1 MATST
6 ENDDAI
12 PPTAPPHD
20 IRSEQMPASRAD
32 AGRDSLDAERQ
43 RIRAQYGR
51 AEPSLVAEILD
62 QVPLDE
68 AARVA
73 VSREAADIVT
83 TLRQANAPTMMES
96 FLGEYG
102 LSTREGVGL
111 MCLAEALLR
120 VPDAETIDELIAD
133 KLEGSDWAAHLGQSS
148 SPLVNASTWA
158 LMLTG
163 RLLDDGEDP
172 LKSLRSVLRRAGEPV
187 VRTAVAQAMK
197 LLGKQFVLG
206 RTIEEA
212 VDEARG
218 LEKRGYTYSYDM
230 LGEAA
235 RTDADAKRYH
245 AAYDHA
251 IKRLSRVAGEDVRSR
266 PGISV
271 KLSALH
277 PRYEWTHRDTVM
289 SELLPRARSLAI
301 AAADAGIGFNI
312 DAEEADRLDLSLDV
326 IEALLQTPELE
337 GWDGFGVVV
346 QAYGRRAV
354 PVIDWL
360 VALARREN
368 RKLMVRLVK
377 GAYWD
382 TEVKEAQALG
392 LASFP
397 VFTRKANTDLSYL
410 VCAHRL
416 LSNRDVIYPQF
427 ATHNAHTVVAI
438 RHMAEAR
445 DQRLDDASDVRTS
458 YEFQRLHGMGESL
471 HETVRQ
477 QHGTRCRVYA
487 PVGAHRDLLA
497 YLVRR
502 LLENGANSSF
512 VNQIVD
518 ESVPAALV
526 ASDPV
531 AAVIAEPTAVHP
543 GIRHPSELYGSARTN
558 SRGFRINDPASIQP
572 LLDARQTHAEATWDV
587 APMLAGEADS
597 VDREARTR
605 TCASPADPGRGVG
618 QCIDASVDDVATA
631 IAAARDAFAAW
642 QSLSPAERGNALRRA
657 ADLYEDNVAEFT
669 ALLCREAGK
678 TLLDGI
684 SEVREA
690 ADFLR
695 YYAVEAERPVI
706 AGTSARL
713 LGAHGVIACISP
725 WNFPL
730 AIFTGQIAG
739 ALAAGN
745 VVLAKPAEQSPI
757 VAGLAVEMLRTAGIP
772 DAVLQLLPGDGATVG
787 RALTSNPQVDGVC
800 FTGST
805 AVARL
810 IERAL
815 AGRSEADVAAGCSA
829 NPMLI
834 AETGGLNAMIV
845 DSTALT
851 EQVVRDVVVSAFQ
864 SAGQRCSAL
873 RVLYVQKEAE
883 TRVLDMLKGAVDA
896 LHIGD
901 PWQLA
906 TDVGPVID
914 AEARTG
920 IVDWIQAQQS
930 AGRVVHEGRAPGA
943 GHFVPPVIIKVDGIH
958 SLEREVFGPV
968 LHVATFEADAIDDV
982 VNAIN
987 GSGYGLTFGLHTRID
1002 DRVQRIVE
1010 RIRCGNVY
1018 VNRNQ
1023 IGAVVGS
1030 QPFGGEGLS
1039 GTGPKAGGP
1048 LYLRRFL
1055 RLKGNARP
1063 TDPGSAAPSPAS
1075 SSPAAEQVDTSS
1087 RGHAVSGAVQWD
1099 APTLAAAL
1107 AGLPASGSV
1116 ARGQGLGAGG
1126 RIMPGPTGESNHLSV
1141 HPRGTA
1147 LLLGDD
1153 AELALQQ
1160 TADARAAGCSVLV
1173 LSESRALVEALADEW
1188 QGDPCVRCESV
1199 LPEPD
1204 ALAQVAG
1211 ISVVAVATT
1220 DVQRRLAV
1228 RRALAAR
1235 EGAII
1240 PVVDTSGDVSRFV
1253 MERHVCIDTTAAG
1266 GNASLLAASV

>member
-1 MATST
+1 
-6 ENDDAI
+6 
-12 PPTAPPHD
+12 
-20 IRSEQMPASRAD
+20 MPDRP
-32 AGRDSLDAERQ
+32 DSLQAERQ

-51 AEPSLVAEILD
+51 AEPSLVAELLA
-62 QVPLDE
+62 QVPLDDT
-68 AARVA
+68 ARGVIC
-73 VSREAADIVT
+73 REAADIVT
-83 TLRQANAPTMMES
+83 ALRQANAPTMMES

-172 LKSLRSVLRRAGEPV
+172 LRSLRAVLRRAGEPV
-187 VRTAVAQAMK
+187 LRTAVAQAMK

-206 RTIEEA
+206 RDIGEA
-212 VDEARG
+212 VDEARR
-218 LEKRGYTYSYDM
+218 LEARGYTYSYDM

-245 AAYDHA
+245 AAYEQA
-251 IKRLSRVAGEDVRSR
+251 IERLSRVAGDDVRSR

-277 PRYEWTHRDTVM
+277 PRYEWTHRETVM
-289 SELLPRARSLAI
+289 KELLPRARSLAI
-301 AAADAGIGFNI
+301 AAASAGIGFNV

-326 IEALLQTPELE
+326 IEALLQTPELD
-337 GWDGFGVVV
+337 GWDGFGIVV

-354 PVIDWL
+354 PLIDWL

-368 RKLMVRLVK
+368 RRLMVRLVK

-382 TEVKEAQALG
+382 TEIKEAQTLG

-416 LSNRDVIYPQF
+416 LANRDVIYPQF

-438 RHMAEAR
+438 RHMA
-445 DQRLDDASDVRTS
+445 DAADSGHQATSDVRDS

-471 HETVRQ
+471 HETLRE
-477 QHGTRCRVYA
+477 QHGTRCRIYA

-518 ESVPAALV
+518 KSVPATLV

-531 AAVIAEPTAVHP
+531 AAVMAEPAAVHP
-543 GIRHPSELYGSARTN
+543 GILHPSELYGASRTN
-558 SRGFRINDPASIQP
+558 SRGFRINDPASIGP
-572 LLDARQTHAEATWDV
+572 LLDARQAHVEETWNV
-587 APMLAGEADS
+587 APMLAGEAGTS
-597 VDREARTR
+597 DRTARTR
-605 TCASPADPGRGVG
+605 TCLSPADPRRVVG
-618 QCIDASVDDVATA
+618 QCIDASIDDVATA
-631 IAAARDAFAAW
+631 IGSAELAARAW
-642 QSLSPAERGNALRRA
+642 HALSPSERADSLRRA
-657 ADLYEDNVAEFT
+657 ADLYEDNVAEFS

-695 YYAVEAERPVI
+695 YYACEAERTAI
-706 AGTSARL
+706 AGTAART
-713 LGAHGVIACISP
+713 LGPHGIIACISP

-745 VVLAKPAEQSPI
+745 AVVAKPAEQAPI
-757 VAGLAVEMLRTAGIP
+757 VAGLAVGMLRKAGIP

-787 RALTSNPQVDGVC
+787 RALTADTRIDGVC

-815 AGRSEADVAAGCSA
+815 AERKPDDVTAGCSA

-873 RVLYVQKEAE
+873 RVLYVQEEAE
-883 TRVLDMLKGAVDA
+883 ERVLGMLAGAVDA
-896 LHIGD
+896 LHVGD
-901 PWQLA
+901 PWDLA

-914 AEARTG
+914 AEARSG
-920 IVDWIQAQQS
+920 IVKWIDTQRN
-930 AGRVVHEGRAPGA
+930 AGRVFHEGRSSAP
-943 GHFVPPVIIKVDGIH
+943 GHFVAPVIIRVDGIH
-958 SLEREVFGPV
+958 ALEQEVFGPV
-968 LHVATFEADAIDDV
+968 LHVATFAADALDEV
-982 VNAIN
+982 VDAIN
-987 GSGYGLTFGLHTRID
+987 DSGYGLTFGLHTRID

-1010 RIRCGNVY
+1010 RIRVGNVY

-1055 RLKGNARP
+1055 RSVDDSERTIDKASA
-1063 TDPGSAAPSPAS
+1063 TDPTARSADESDRAEKLLPA
-1075 SSPAAEQVDTSS
+1075 T
-1087 RGHAVSGAVQWD
+1087 D
-1099 APTLAAAL
+1099 ARWNATAL
-1107 AGLPASGSV
+1107 SEALDKLPASGRV
-1116 ARGQGLGAGG
+1116 MPGHGLAAAG
-1126 RIMPGPTGESNHLSV
+1126 RVMPGPTGESNHLSV
-1141 HPRGTA
+1141 HPRGPV
-1147 LLLGDD
+1147 LLLGEQTEK
-1153 AELALQQ
+1153 ALALA
-1160 TADARAAGCSVLV
+1160 ADARAAGCPVLA
-1173 LSESRALVEALADEW
+1173 LSDTQALLDALLEEW
-1188 QGDPCVRCESV
+1188 QGDAFLHCERGRLAPATLTEV
-1199 LPEPD
+1199 D
-1204 ALAQVAG
+1204 GIAAVAL
-1211 ISVVAVATT
+1211 ATT
-1220 DVQRRLAV
+1220 DARVVLAV
-1228 RRALAAR
+1228 RAALAAR
-1235 EGAII
+1235 KGVII
-1240 PVVDTSGDVSRFV
+1240 PLVDTSGDVSRFV
-1253 MERHVCIDTTAAG
+1253 TERHVCIDTTAAG